1 MPNIAS
7 AKKRVRVTKT
17 KTLRNKMIKS
27 DLKTA
32 LKTAVCSIK
41 DGLENKE
48 DAVIL
53 ASKKLDKAGAKGV
66 FHKNKVARKK
76 SQLQKLLNSSK

>member
-32 LKTAVCSIK
+32 LKTAVCAVK
-41 DGLENKE
+41 GDFKNKE

>member
-7 AKKRVRVTKT
+7 AKKRIRVTKT

-32 LKTAVCSIK
+32 LKTAVCAVK
-41 DGLENKE
+41 DGL
-48 DAVIL
+48 I
-53 ASKKLDKAGAKGV
+53 
-66 FHKNKVARKK
+66 
-76 SQLQKLLNSSK
+76 

>member
-32 LKTAVCSIK
+32 LKAAVCAVK
-41 DGLENKE
+41 GDFKNKE